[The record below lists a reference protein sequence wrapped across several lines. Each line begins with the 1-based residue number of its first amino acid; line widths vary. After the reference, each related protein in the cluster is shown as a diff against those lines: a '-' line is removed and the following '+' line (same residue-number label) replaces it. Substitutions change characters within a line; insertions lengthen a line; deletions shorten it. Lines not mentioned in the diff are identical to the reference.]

1 MKVTACAHPVQ
12 ELIIPLAHLT
22 GGYHL
27 PFCDSI
33 SVSTAPLSTIATV
46 QFQEERDIL
55 INGVPPDPHT
65 ALRID
70 AVMRQIKRVSGIQ
83 EEIKIYSQDNFSEK
97 CGLDSLSPL
106 IAAVTVAAAG
116 AGGLDLS
123 WKELSSIA
131 GRGTPSAPGAVT
143 GYFSRWSAQLQE
155 NSSYSSVLNDNLDM
169 GMLGITIPPPS
180 KDKNSQDIIPPP
192 SPSHL
197 LEFRMKMIQVSLSEM
212 EQAIRTHK
220 ISTIGLCAERE
231 SIMTHAVT
239 MGEDTT
245 LIPWNSHALR
255 IMTEVYALREEGI
268 CAWFN
273 MNPGPSLFI
282 NCPPHDVP
290 SIEKRIRELH
300 IPVIPL
306 QVGRGAHLLSEHLF

>member
-12 ELIIPLAHLT
+12 ELITPLVRLT

-46 QFQEERDIL
+46 QFQDEKDIL
-55 INGVPPDPHT
+55 INGIPPDPHT

-70 AVMRQIKRVSGIQ
+70 AVMRQIRRASGIQ
-83 EEIKIYSQDNFSEK
+83 EEVKIYSRDNFSEK
-97 CGLDSLSPL
+97 CNVDSLSPL

-116 AGGLDLS
+116 AAGLDLS

-155 NSSYSSVLNDNLDM
+155 NSSYCSVLNDTLDM
-169 GMLGITIPPPS
+169 GMLEIPISPLK
-180 KDKNSQDIIPPP
+180 KDNNSQNAIP
-192 SPSHL
+192 SPSLSPL

-220 ISTIGLCAERE
+220 ISPIGLCAERE
-231 SIMTHAVT
+231 SIVTQAVT

-245 LIPWNSHALR
+245 PIPWNSHALR

-282 NCPPHDVP
+282 NCHPLDVP
-290 SIEKRIRELH
+290 SIEKRIRALH

>member
-12 ELIIPLAHLT
+12 ELITPLAHLT

-33 SVSTAPLSTIATV
+33 SVSIAPFTTTATV
-46 QFQEERDIL
+46 QFQNEKDIL
-55 INGVPPDPHT
+55 INGIPPDPDT

-70 AVMRQIKRVSGIQ
+70 AVMRKIRRASGIQ
-83 EEIKIYSQDNFSEK
+83 EEVKIYSRDNFSEK
-97 CGLDSLSPL
+97 CNVDSVSPL

-116 AGGLDLS
+116 AAGLDLS

-131 GRGTPSAPGAVT
+131 GRGTLSAPGAVT

-155 NSSYSSVLNDNLDM
+155 NSSYSSVLNDTLDM
-169 GMLGITIPPPS
+169 GMLEIPISPLK
-180 KDKNSQDIIPPP
+180 KDNNSQNAIP
-192 SPSHL
+192 SPSLSPL

-220 ISTIGLCAERE
+220 ISPIGLCAERE
-231 SIMTHAVT
+231 SIVTHAVT
-239 MGEDTT
+239 MGEDSTP
-245 LIPWNSHALR
+245 IPWNSHALR

-273 MNPGPSLFI
+273 MDPGPSLFI
-282 NCPPHDVP
+282 NCHPLDVP
-290 SIEKRIRELH
+290 SIEKRMRALH
-300 IPVIPL
+300 IPGIPL
-306 QVGRGAHLLSEHLF
+306 QVGRGAHLISEHLF